1 LLDIAIGGPIAGF
14 VVGLPL
20 AVVGLILSRPVYV
33 PEGSVMGLG
42 MPLIFHLLARP
53 LHALGWQHI
62 LPLHLLL
69 LHPIALAAWVGM
81 LATALN
87 LLPGGQLD
95 GGHIVYALSPRAH
108 RFMSLAGAVGL
119 LVAAYYLWSG
129 WLIWAVA
136 FLLTR
141 KHPPVKISEPALP
154 KSRRILAWIGLL
166 LLVLTIMPVPFDSGS
181 MREAWTEWRQLHQR

>member
-1 LLDIAIGGPIAGF
+1 I
-14 VVGLPL
+14 
-20 AVVGLILSRPVYV
+20 VGLILSRPVYV

-42 MPLIFHLLARP
+42 MPLIFYMFAWP
-53 LHALGWQHI
+53 LHALGWHQVF
-62 LPLHLLL
+62 PLHLLL

-87 LLPGGQLD
+87 LLPVGQLD

-108 RFMSLAGAVGL
+108 RLMILAGALGL

-141 KHPPVKISEPALP
+141 KHPPVKTSEPVLP
-154 KSRRILAWIGLL
+154 QSRRILAWIALL

-181 MREAWTEWRQLHQR
+181 I